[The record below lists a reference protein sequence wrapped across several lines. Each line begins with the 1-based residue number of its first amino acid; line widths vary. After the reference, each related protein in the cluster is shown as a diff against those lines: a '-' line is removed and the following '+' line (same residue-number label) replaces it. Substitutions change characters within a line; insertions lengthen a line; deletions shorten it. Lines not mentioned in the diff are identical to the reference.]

1 MYFLGKKKR
10 SLSTQKSNVENFSL
24 DIIGNE
30 WIIIIF
36 VGLILLLGTKRLP
49 EVSRKIGKFMGEYNK
64 TRNVVQNEFQR
75 AKSDFIPVQ
84 GPATTE
90 RQKLETMAKSLGID
104 STNRSDDELRNLI
117 NSKFGGSANEGTGS
131 PSN

>member
-1 MYFLGKKKR
+1 M
-10 SLSTQKSNVENFSL
+10 ENFSL

-64 TRNVVQNEFQR
+64 TRNVIQNELQQ

-84 GPATTE
+84 GPAMTE

-104 STNRSDDELRNLI
+104 SANRSDDELRNLI
-117 NSKFGGSANEGTGS
+117 NSKFGGSVNGETGT

>member
-1 MYFLGKKKR
+1 
-10 SLSTQKSNVENFSL
+10 VENFSL